1 MGLTEL
7 NGKLRYIQYCRQLK
21 TYGVTFFLVKE
32 KMKGKN
38 KLVPRLLGNHHLNQE
53 LLLILNIGFLLF
65 QTLQPHITPT
75 TSGITKENVMRVDER
90 TKEVLQVWQLTTVRR
105 WAASPNSF
113 TLDFGDYSENY
124 YSVQTQVNSC
134 SETSYFIRR

>member
-53 LLLILNIGFLLF
+53 LLLNFK
-65 QTLQPHITPT
+65 H
-75 TSGITKENVMRVDER
+75 RV
-90 TKEVLQVWQLTTVRR
+90 
-105 WAASPNSF
+105 
-113 TLDFGDYSENY
+113 
-124 YSVQTQVNSC
+124 SVISNFA
-134 SETSYFIRR
+134 TSYHPDHLRYYEGECDEG

>member
-1 MGLTEL
+1 MEKKIFAEHRKLMGLTEL
-7 NGKLRYIQYCRQLK
+7 NGKLRYINYCRQLK

-38 KLVPRLLGNHHLNQE
+38 KLVPRLLG
-53 LLLILNIGFLLF
+53 
-65 QTLQPHITPT
+65 
-75 TSGITKENVMRVDER
+75 ITKEAVLRVDEK
-90 TKEVLQVWQLTTVRR
+90 TKEYIQDWPLTTVRR

-124 YSVQTQVNSC
+124 YSVQTQVILYSITCLFSN
-134 SETSYFIRR
+134 

>member
-38 KLVPRLLGNHHLNQE
+38 KLVPRLLGKHQS
-53 LLLILNIGFLLF
+53 G
-65 QTLQPHITPT
+65 TLTNFKQ
-75 TSGITKENVMRVDER
+75 RV
-90 TKEVLQVWQLTTVRR
+90 
-105 WAASPNSF
+105 
-113 TLDFGDYSENY
+113 
-124 YSVQTQVNSC
+124 SVISNFV
-134 SETSYFIRR
+134 TSYHPDHLRYYEGECDEG